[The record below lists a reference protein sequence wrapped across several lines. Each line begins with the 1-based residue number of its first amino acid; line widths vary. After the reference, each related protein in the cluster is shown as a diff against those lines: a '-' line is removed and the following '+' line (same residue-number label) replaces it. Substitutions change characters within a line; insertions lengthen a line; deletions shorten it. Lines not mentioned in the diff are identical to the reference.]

1 MVRVLRWMS
10 LCATIVVLAGL
21 SLSGCGGGG
30 DDTATTV
37 APPVTAAPG
46 GGAAAPVAP
55 SAAAVPVAVLQA
67 TENTPADVKSA
78 LEQNKPLVLMFY
90 SPGGSDDTKVLQSL
104 TKLTPRFPTAFI
116 SQYDYKAPDTYG
128 DLGQVLQV
136 GNLPSVVLIDASA
149 NVTQVFTGFVDE
161 GTLNQSMVNLTR

>member
-1 MVRVLRWMS
+1 MS

-21 SLSGCGGGG
+21 GLSGCGGGG
-30 DDTATTV
+30 DTATTV

-46 GGAAAPVAP
+46 GAVAVPAAPGGAAAAPVT
-55 SAAAVPVAVLQA
+55 LKA

-128 DLGQVLQV
+128 DLGQVLGV
-136 GNLPSVVLIDASA
+136 GNLPSVILVDASA

>member
-10 LCATIVVLAGL
+10 LCAAIVVLAGL

-46 GGAAAPVAP
+46 GGVAVPAVPGAAAAPVA
-55 SAAAVPVAVLQA
+55 LKA

-128 DLGQVLQV
+128 DLGQVLGV

>member
-10 LCATIVVLAGL
+10 LCAMIVVLAGL
-21 SLSGCGGGG
+21 LLSGCGGGG
-30 DDTATTV
+30 DATTTT

-46 GGAAAPVAP
+46 GGATAPTAP
-55 SAAAVPVAVLQA
+55 GAAATPAILTV

-78 LEQNKPLVLMFY
+78 LEQKKPLVLMFY
-90 SPGGSDDTKVLQSL
+90 SPGGSDDTRVLQSL

-149 NVTQVFTGFVDE
+149 NVTQVFSGFVDE